1 MLHAGLDLHLLVAR
15 EDDSDVHVARVR
27 LLLPE
32 EVVHPRLDV
41 VSKPSCLEPLCCE
54 PILLT
59 RASSRLVAT
68 LTLEP
73 GKQQWIAD
81 HDEDLINLCEYWET
95 YSRQIFSKWRTQ
107 TWWTFLPQSVHST
120 NGSTSRMSFFVDLNS
135 DLAMCLH
142 YIYYTI
148 MFPTVGSDTSK
159 LLHTRTLQ
167 NTEKSTRWLCLAN
180 LCRPEENICLILR
193 LGLTGVV
200 PEGHRVPWDVGHALL
215 AKGVLVREKAGRWVP
230 KSWRVSL
237 GTSNIYDKCQQK
249 VL

>member
-1 MLHAGLDLHLLVAR
+1 MNKNERTRANKNLNTPNLKVKFFWPVLHAGLDLHLLVAR
-15 EDDSDVHVARVR
+15 EDDPDVNIAGVR
-27 LLLPE
+27 LLLPQ

-41 VSKPSCLEPLCCE
+41 VSKPSCLEPLRCE

-142 YIYYTI
+142 YMYYNI
-148 MFPTVGSDTSK
+148 MFP
-159 LLHTRTLQ
+159 Q
-167 NTEKSTRWLCLAN
+167 
-180 LCRPEENICLILR
+180 R
-193 LGLTGVV
+193 LGLT
-200 PEGHRVPWDVGHALL
+200 LL
-215 AKGVLVREKAGRWVP
+215 NYYTHKNREINQMTLSG
-230 KSWRVSL
+230 
-237 GTSNIYDKCQQK
+237 
-249 VL
+249 